1 MCRQFLQNGPV
12 LSNPKD
18 LESPMGSSTRLLHA
32 GYAPSDYHGFVN
44 PPTVRASTV
53 LFPDAESMRR
63 RDQKYLYG
71 LRGTPTI
78 EALEHALDDLEGSH
92 GTILV
97 PSGLA
102 AISFPLLAFLSSG
115 DHCLVVDS
123 VYGPTRLFCDT
134 LLRRMGV
141 ETEYFDPAI
150 GGAGLAQRMRANT
163 RVVFLE
169 APGSNTFEMLHVAGM
184 ADVARR
190 GGAVSMLDNTWATPL
205 LFRPLDHGVD
215 LSIHALTKYPGGHSD
230 VMMGSVSA
238 NRETFARLRD
248 AQMQIG
254 VNVSPDDT
262 YLVLRGLKTMA
273 VRLKAHEAAALE
285 LASWLETRPEVA
297 RVLHPALPSFPGHD
311 LWKSQFKGASGLF
324 SIVLAGGGEREASAF
339 LDALR
344 IFGLGY
350 SWGGFESL
358 ALEAHLGDR
367 VVAKAPTEG
376 PVIRLQIGLE
386 DVADL
391 RRDIEGGLAALG

>member
-1 MCRQFLQNGPV
+1 
-12 LSNPKD
+12 
-18 LESPMGSSTRLLHA
+18 
-32 GYAPSDYHGFVN
+32 
-44 PPTVRASTV
+44 
-53 LFPDAESMRR
+53 MRR